1 MRFIELLFEIVS
13 ICYYFFHINLF
24 TIVRSSNKNPSSF
37 VINIVIGVRNPE
49 ICCQAKFEALKD
61 QREREGGREKC
72 LSQEFNGLKIQS
84 CTIQSFYVYTP
95 SY

>member
-49 ICCQAKFEALKD
+49 ICYQAKFEALKI
-61 QREREGGREKC
+61 REREGGRESVFHKN
-72 LSQEFNGLKIQS
+72 SMG
-84 CTIQSFYVYTP
+84 
-95 SY
+95 